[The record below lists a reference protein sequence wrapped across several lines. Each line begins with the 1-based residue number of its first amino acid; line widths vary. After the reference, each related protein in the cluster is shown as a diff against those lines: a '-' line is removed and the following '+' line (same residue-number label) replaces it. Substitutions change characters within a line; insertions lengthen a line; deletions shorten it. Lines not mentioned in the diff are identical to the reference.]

1 MHGGPG
7 VEAAVNYFWDGRGR
21 PSLHFHYTNSMKSRF
36 LRAPLTVS
44 WLLSLCSLAFV
55 FSAPAARAQEGP
67 LDKSEPKGITV
78 EEIIKRFAAK
88 EKEFREARD
97 QYTYRQDVKVM
108 TLDGDTP
115 DGAYQ
120 QVFDVTF
127 DDKGHKVKN
136 VVFAPQPT
144 LQRIA
149 MTEEDIDDIENRLP
163 FVLTSDEIGEYDIL
177 YVGQQKQD
185 ELNTYVFDI
194 APKQI
199 VGKKRYFQ
207 GRIWVDDHDFQVVK
221 TFGKTVPDIRKKK
234 GQENLFPKFTTWREQ
249 IDGKYWFPTY
259 TRAEDTLKFS
269 MGDVKI
275 REIVKYTNYKRF
287 GSKVK
292 ITYEGQEVKKAEE
305 KQAPPE
311 QKPQ

>member
-1 MHGGPG
+1 M
-7 VEAAVNYFWDGRGR
+7 
-21 PSLHFHYTNSMKSRF
+21 T
-36 LRAPLTVS
+36 
-44 WLLSLCSLAFV
+44 AFV
-55 FSAPAARAQEGP
+55 GLQAVAVAQEGP
-67 LDKSEPKGITV
+67 LDKSQPKGTTV
-78 EEIIKRFAAK
+78 EEIIKKFASK
-88 EKEFREARD
+88 EKEFKEARD
-97 QYTYRQDVKVM
+97 QYTFRQDVKVM

-127 DDKGHKVKN
+127 DDQGHKTKN

-144 LQRIA
+144 LQRIQ

-163 FVLTSDEIGEYDIL
+163 FVLTSDDVAEYDIL

-185 ELNTYVFDI
+185 ELSTYVFDI

-207 GRIWVDDHDFQVVK
+207 GRIWVDDHDFQIVE
-221 TFGKTVPDIRKKK
+221 TYGKTVPDIRKKK

-269 MGDVKI
+269 LGDIKI
-275 REIVKYTNYKRF
+275 REIIKYTNYKRF
-287 GSKVK
+287 GAKST
-292 ITYEGQEVKKAEE
+292 ITYEGQEVKKGEAKPGE
-305 KQAPPE
+305 QTTPE

>member
-1 MHGGPG
+1 MLLVFIVSLVVISPR
-7 VEAAVNYFWDGRGR
+7 AA
-21 PSLHFHYTNSMKSRF
+21 L
-36 LRAPLTVS
+36 
-44 WLLSLCSLAFV
+44 
-55 FSAPAARAQEGP
+55 AQEGP
-67 LDKSEPKGITV
+67 LDKSQPKGTTV
-78 EEIIKRFAAK
+78 DEVVKRFAAK
-88 EKEFREARD
+88 EKEFKEARD
-97 QYTYRQDVKVM
+97 QYTFRQDVKVM

-115 DGAYQ
+115 DGKYE
-120 QVFDVTF
+120 QVFDVSF

-144 LQRIA
+144 LQRIQ

-185 ELNTYVFDI
+185 ELNTFVFDV

-207 GRIWVDDHDFQVVK
+207 GRIWVDDHDFQIVE
-221 TFGKTVPDIRKKK
+221 TYGKTVPDIRKKK
-234 GQENLFPKFTTWREQ
+234 GQENLFPRFTTWREQ

-269 MGDVKI
+269 LGDIKI
-275 REIVKYTNYKRF
+275 REIIKYTNYRRF
-287 GSKVK
+287 GSKST
-292 ITYEGQEVKKAEE
+292 ITYEGQEVKKGA
-305 KQAPPE
+305 E
-311 QKPQ
+311 QKPDQPKPVEPPKPQ